1 MNMKPRTGEQVAR
14 ADNLVIEF
22 PGEEGPSRVVDDLSF
37 VLHRGETLGI
47 VGESGSGKTML
58 SLALMALV
66 PRPGTVS
73 ARRLELLGR
82 DVRNLSES
90 DWCQVRGRDIGM
102 VFQNPMTG
110 FNPVRTIGRQLS
122 QSLQRHAGLG
132 FEEARERV
140 MVALRDV
147 GIPSPEQRFDAYPH
161 EMSGGQ
167 LQRAMIALAMLNH
180 PAVLLAD
187 EPTTALDATV
197 QAQILELMRSR
208 VENCGLILVT
218 HDLGVAAQICDRVMV
233 MRRGRVV
240 EAGDCREVL
249 RAPQHEYTRA
259 LLEAAPRFR
268 AERLQ
273 TAGRVAREAP
283 LLRGRGLRVS
293 FPVGRRQLHA
303 VDEVDLDVWP
313 DETVALVGESGSGKS
328 TTALALMGVHTLQA
342 GRLEFAGDDVTRLT
356 GARHKRLRRDMQ
368 MVLQNPYG
376 SLDPR
381 WSVRRILMEPLKAHG
396 IGNRSSREARVRELM
411 RQVQLPE
418 DALERLPS
426 QFSGGQR
433 QRISIARSLALS
445 PRVLIADEPV
455 SALDVSIQAQIIRLL
470 MDIQA
475 ETGVAYLIISHDLAL
490 VHEIADRVVVLYLG
504 RVVEQGLAS
513 AVIAEP
519 QHPYTAALISAVPVV
534 DDDGTRARIVLG
546 GEPPSA
552 LDPPGGCPFHTRCPI
567 AQRRCREE
575 RPPLR
580 ETATGGKVACFYP
593 GEVKVDLRYS
603 EAATG

>member
-1 MNMKPRTGEQVAR
+1 MTVRSGEQVAR

-22 PGEEGPSRVVDDLSF
+22 SGPEGTSRVVDDISF
-37 VLHRGETLGI
+37 VLRRGETLGV

-66 PRPGTVS
+66 PRPGQVRAT
-73 ARRLELLGR
+73 RLELLGR
-82 DVRNLSES
+82 DVSDLDES
-90 DWCQVRGRDIGM
+90 AWCGIRGREIGM

-122 QSLQRHAGLG
+122 QSLQRHQGIA
-132 FEEARERV
+132 FDDARERV
-140 MVALRDV
+140 IVALRDV
-147 GIPSPEQRFDAYPH
+147 GIPSPEQRFEAYPH

-197 QAQILELMRSR
+197 QAQILELMRTR

-233 MRRGRVV
+233 MRHGRVV

-249 RAPQHEYTRA
+249 RDPQHEYTRA

-268 AERLQ
+268 AERLH
-273 TAGRVAREAP
+273 AARARPHEPA
-283 LLRGRGLRVS
+283 LLQGRGLRVS
-293 FPVGRRQLHA
+293 FPVGRRELHA
-303 VDEVDLDVWP
+303 VDEVDLDVWAG
-313 DETVALVGESGSGKS
+313 ETVALVGESGSGKS
-328 TTALALMGVHTLQA
+328 STALALMGVHTLRA
-342 GRLEFAGDDVTRLT
+342 GRLEFAGDDVTRVS
-356 GARHKRLRRDMQ
+356 GERQKRLRRDVQ

-381 WSVRRILMEPLKAHG
+381 WSVRRILMEPLNAHG
-396 IGNRSSREARVRELM
+396 VGTRSSREARVRELM

-418 DALERLPS
+418 EALDRLPS

-433 QRISIARSLALS
+433 QRISIARALALS

-504 RVVEQGLAS
+504 RVVEQGSAA
-513 AVIAEP
+513 AVISAP

-534 DDDGTRARIVLG
+534 DDDGSRTRVVLG
-546 GEPPSA
+546 GDPPSA
-552 LDPPGGCPFHTRCPI
+552 IDPPSGCPFHPRCPI
-567 AQRRCREE
+567 AQSRCREE

-580 ETATGGKVACFYP
+580 ETAAGGKVACFYP
-593 GEVKVDLRYS
+593 GEVRVDLQFSR
-603 EAATG
+603 AAGQ

>member
-1 MNMKPRTGEQVAR
+1 
-14 ADNLVIEF
+14 
-22 PGEEGPSRVVDDLSF
+22 
-37 VLHRGETLGI
+37 
-47 VGESGSGKTML
+47 ML
-58 SLALMALV
+58 SLAMMALV
-66 PRPGTVS
+66 PRPGQAT
-73 ARRLELLGR
+73 AGRLELLGR
-82 DVRNLSES
+82 DVRALDETE
-90 DWCQVRGRDIGM
+90 WCRIRGRDIGM

-132 FEEARERV
+132 FAEARERV
-140 MVALRDV
+140 IDALRDV
-147 GIPSPEQRFDAYPH
+147 GIPSPEQRFGAYPH

-167 LQRAMIALAMLNH
+167 LQRAMIALAMLNR

-197 QAQILELMRSR
+197 QAQILELMRTR

-233 MRRGRVV
+233 MRHGRVV
-240 EAGDCREVL
+240 EAGPCRDVL
-249 RAPQHEYTRA
+249 QDPQHEYTRA
-259 LLEAAPRFR
+259 LLEAAPRFT
-268 AERLQ
+268 AQRLH
-273 TAGRVAREAP
+273 APPKVSRGAP
-283 LLRGRGLRVS
+283 LLQGRGLRVS
-293 FPVGRRQLHA
+293 FPVGRRKLHA

-313 DETVALVGESGSGKS
+313 GETVALVGESGSGKS
-328 TTALALMGVHTLQA
+328 STALALMGVHPLDA
-342 GRLEFAGDDVTRLT
+342 GELRFAGDDVTRV
-356 GARHKRLRRDMQ
+356 GGERQKRLRRDMQ

-381 WSVRRILMEPLKAHG
+381 WSVRRILTEPLHAHG
-396 IGNRSSREARVRELM
+396 VGSRASRDTRARELV
-411 RQVQLPE
+411 RQVQLPQE
-418 DALERLPS
+418 ALERLPS

-475 ETGVAYLIISHDLAL
+475 ETGIAYLIISHDLAL

-504 RVVEQGLAS
+504 RVVEQGTAQ
-513 AVIAEP
+513 AVISAP

-534 DDDGTRARIVLG
+534 DDDGTRQRIVLG
-546 GEPPSA
+546 GDPPSA
-552 LDPPGGCPFHTRCPI
+552 LDPPAGCPFNTRCPI
-567 AQRRCREE
+567 ARDRCRQE

-580 ETATGGKVACFYP
+580 DTTAGGKVACFYP
-593 GEVKVDLRYS
+593 GEVKVDLRFS
-603 EAATG
+603 EAAGA